1 MFYQHHFNLNKTLHG
16 SSKIMDFMFSILCSH
31 IANFLIYFDREFM
44 KYNTDSHKEEA
55 LQMYL
60 ISSLGREISFF
71 RNIQLIINAL

>member
-1 MFYQHHFNLNKTLHG
+1 
-16 SSKIMDFMFSILCSH
+16 
-31 IANFLIYFDREFM
+31 M